1 MQRFKTNIIIF
12 WLAIILS
19 VALFYMTE
27 NTSLFSASV
36 LSLQDA
42 QTIEAKSRD
51 IWYKNE
57 WNILDTFIS
66 QELKNI
72 SSITFSVIYDY
83 ENIELDLT
91 SIDAQT
97 KFEILSNDEWWI
109 VIKFTNFSWI
119 DYDYKQSLFE
129 LPFNWED
136 HAVLIS
142 EGKVSMLNGDN
153 KYLSIWSLNSNNIEY
168 HKTFN

>member
-1 MQRFKTNIIIF
+1 MNRLTTNIVIL
-12 WLAIILS
+12 LAAVLLS
-19 VALFYMTE
+19 VALLYATK
-27 NTSLFSASV
+27 NPDLFSASI

-42 QTIEAKSRD
+42 ETIKAKSRD

-66 QELKNI
+66 QELKDI

-83 ENIELDLT
+83 ENIALDLT

-97 KFEILSNDEWWI
+97 KYEILSDDEWGI

-119 DYDYKQSLFE
+119 DYDYNQSLFE
-129 LPFNWED
+129 LPFDWQD

-142 EGKVSMLNGDN
+142 EGKVNLLNGDN
-153 KYLSIWSLNSNNIEY
+153 KYLSIWSLNSDNIEY